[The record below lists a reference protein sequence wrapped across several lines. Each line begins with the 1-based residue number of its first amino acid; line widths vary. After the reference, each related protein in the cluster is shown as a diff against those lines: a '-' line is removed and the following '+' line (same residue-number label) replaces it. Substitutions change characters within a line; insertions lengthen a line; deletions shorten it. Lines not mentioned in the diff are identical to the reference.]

1 MSVSKISAKLLVNLG
16 EISEE
21 PLPLL
26 RWIHLCKSGNEL
38 CINRDID
45 QGNKLVNEE
54 GGFWFIAQGNTCI
67 DWGGLGA
74 S

>member
-1 MSVSKISAKLLVNLG
+1 MSVSKISVKWLVHLG

-21 PLPLL
+21 PGSEYNTLAL
-26 RWIHLCKSGNEL
+26 SENEL
-38 CINRDID
+38 CINEDID

-54 GGFWFIAQGNTCI
+54 VGFWFIAQGNTCI
-67 DWGGLGA
+67 DWGGVGA